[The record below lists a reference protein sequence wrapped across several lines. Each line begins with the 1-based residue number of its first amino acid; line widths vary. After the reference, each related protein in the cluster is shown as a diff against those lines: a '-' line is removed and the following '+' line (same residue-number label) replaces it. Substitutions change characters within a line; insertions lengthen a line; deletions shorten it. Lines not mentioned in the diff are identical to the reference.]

1 MAIDKLSKRQ
11 RHDRILA
18 RLGSTVSVRISELA
32 EEFDVTT
39 ETIRRDLDELAGQ
52 ELLSRTYGGA
62 ALRTLSAEPGIAARA
77 KTLVAERRLIAQR
90 AVRYVKAG
98 DVIAIDAGS
107 TTTHFAE
114 ALVQAMIEVRVITN
128 SFGVARTLAQSE
140 AASVLFCPGDVRLTE
155 EGVFGP
161 ATIDFIG
168 QYHTD
173 LAFIGAGGFDVT
185 EVTDADDAATAVKR
199 KIMARSARTILLADH
214 TKAGSTQFSR
224 VCRLEDLDTIVTD
237 APLAEHLRAAFTQA
251 NVGIDVAARE
261 DAGIAA

>member
-1 MAIDKLSKRQ
+1 MTVDKLSKRQ
-11 RHDRILA
+11 RQDRILA
-18 RLGSTVSVRISELA
+18 RLGSSVSVRISELA
-32 EEFDVTT
+32 EEFAVTT

-62 ALRTLSAEPGIAARA
+62 ALRTLSVEPGIATRA
-77 KTLVAERRLIAQR
+77 KALVNERRLIAQR
-90 AVRYVKAG
+90 AVRFVKPG

-107 TTTHFAE
+107 TTTLFAE
-114 ALVQAMIEVRVITN
+114 ALVQSMLDVKVITN
-128 SFGVARTLAQSE
+128 SFGVARTLGQSE

-161 ATIDFIG
+161 ATIEFIE

-173 LAFIGAGGFDVT
+173 AAFIGAGGFDAA

-199 KIMARSARTILLADH
+199 KIMSRSARTILLADH

-224 VCRLEDLDTIVTD
+224 VCRLEELDALVTD
-237 APLAEHLRAAFTQA
+237 LALDDDLRDAFAQA
-251 NVGIDVAARE
+251 KVEVDIAARI